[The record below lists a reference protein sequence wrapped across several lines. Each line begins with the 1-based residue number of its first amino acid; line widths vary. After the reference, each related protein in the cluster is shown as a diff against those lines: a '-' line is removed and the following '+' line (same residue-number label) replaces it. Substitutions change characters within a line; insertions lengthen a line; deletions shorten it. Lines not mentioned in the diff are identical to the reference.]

1 MPYCR
6 TIFFVYC
13 CKVCCIWQTQVCVTR
28 LHVKFNVSFFLFFR
42 FSFCLHYCKTYYHW
56 YQKIWLPELQF
67 LSQKSLQHSHFLC
80 VVMCAVLHKSKF
92 PSKQCSTQ
100 ILVSVF
106 LLHYC
111 KTYYHWYQK
120 IWLPELQFLL
130 QKSLQHSHFL
140 CIVATCAV
148 LYKSKFSNSATHKFS
163 FKFFLHYCKTFY
175 HFFKKHGCLNYS
187 FCRQNNCNTPIFLC
201 VVATCA
207 VFCKRRF
214 PNKFTCKMSLTFSNS
229 ISYWRNNT
237 TVFAVYNFCNE
248 GKLQMRKKQRKP
260 LLNFSLQTSFVVLQY
275 FYNRKKLR
283 VTHLC

>member
-120 IWLPELQFLL
+120 IWLPELQFLS

-140 CIVATCAV
+140 CVVMCAV
-148 LYKSKFSNSATHKFS
+148 LCKLKFPSKQCNTQIFITVFL
-163 FKFFLHYCKTFY
+163 LHYCKIYY
-175 HFFKKHGCLNYS
+175 HWYQKICLPEL
-187 FCRQNNCNTPIFLC
+187 QFL
-201 VVATCA
+201 
-207 VFCKRRF
+207 
-214 PNKFTCKMSLTFSNS
+214 
-229 ISYWRNNT
+229 
-237 TVFAVYNFCNE
+237 
-248 GKLQMRKKQRKP
+248 
-260 LLNFSLQTSFVVLQY
+260 
-275 FYNRKKLR
+275 
-283 VTHLC
+283 